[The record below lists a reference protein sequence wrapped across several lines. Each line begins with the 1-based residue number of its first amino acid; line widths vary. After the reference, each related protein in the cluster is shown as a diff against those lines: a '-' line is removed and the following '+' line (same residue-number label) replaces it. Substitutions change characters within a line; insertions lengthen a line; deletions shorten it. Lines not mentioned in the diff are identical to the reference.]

1 LRPDPSAV
9 QMKDM
14 SPHVSARANRAAVD
28 SVATFRALAAARAR
42 LASRDDAI
50 LRAQI
55 TLAEI
60 AAPTGEEQER
70 GAFVADR
77 FRAIG
82 LNDVETDDAGNVVG
96 RRRGRQD
103 LAAIVVCAHLDTV
116 FPRGT
121 SLFVRRDGHR
131 LVGPSINDNSRG
143 LAVMLALAEEI
154 DGARL
159 VTRRPIDF
167 VATTGEEGLGDLRG
181 AKRYFDDRGNDAA
194 ATIALDGAGDERIVT
209 RALGSRRYRVNF
221 VGSGG
226 HSWAA
231 FGSPN
236 AVHAAAGAAARLA
249 ALRLPLEP
257 RTTLSVGRIGGG
269 ISVNSIPDHAWMEI
283 DLRSTSAE
291 MLDRYEREIHL
302 ASRSACEEENARRAF
317 GTRALSMT
325 IQPIGTRPCGE
336 TSVEHPLVRH
346 ALAATRLVGREP
358 DVATASTD
366 ANVPIARGIPAIA
379 IGAGGRGGD
388 AHTQAEWFDN
398 TDGSRGVSRAL
409 TIVFGAAEM
418 MD

>member
-1 LRPDPSAV
+1 MPPHAPLSAH
-9 QMKDM
+9 
-14 SPHVSARANRAAVD
+14 SSRAFVD
-28 SVATFRALAAARAR
+28 SVATFRALASARAR
-42 LASRDDAI
+42 LAARDEAI
-50 LRAQI
+50 VHAQI

-60 AAPTGEEQER
+60 AAPTGEEEER
-70 GAFVADR
+70 GAFVAER
-77 FRAIG
+77 FRSVG
-82 LNDVETDDAGNVVG
+82 LREVETDDAGNVVG
-96 RRRGRQD
+96 RRPGRSK
-103 LAAIVVCAHLDTV
+103 LAPIVVCAHLDTV

-121 SLFVRRDGHR
+121 SLHVKREGQR
-131 LVGPSINDNSRG
+131 LVGPGINDNGRG

-154 DGARL
+154 DGERL
-159 VTRRPIDF
+159 STRRPIDF

-181 AKRYFDDRGNDAA
+181 AKRYFDERGYDAA
-194 ATIALDGAGDERIVT
+194 ATVALDGAGDERIVT
-209 RALGSRRYRVNF
+209 RALGSRRYRVSYI
-221 VGSGG
+221 GSGG

-249 ALRLPLEP
+249 AFRLPLEP

-269 ISVNSIPDHAWMEI
+269 ISVNSIPDHAWLEI

-291 MLDRYEREIHL
+291 MLDRYERDIQG
-302 ASRSACEEENARRAF
+302 AARAACEEENNRRAF

-336 TSVEHPLVRH
+336 TSIEHPLVRH
-346 ALAATRLVGREP
+346 ALATTRLVGREP

-388 AHTQAEWFDN
+388 AHTQSEWFDN
-398 TDGSRGVSRAL
+398 TDGARGVSRAL
-409 TIVFGAAEM
+409 TIVYGAAEM
-418 MD
+418 AD

>member
-1 LRPDPSAV
+1 MPSPALV
-9 QMKDM
+9 
-14 SPHVSARANRAAVD
+14 RAMRAPAD
-28 SVATFRALAAARAR
+28 TAATHRALAASRAR
-42 LASRDDAI
+42 LAARDEAI

-70 GAFVADR
+70 GAWVAR
-77 FRAIG
+77 HFRTLGLRDVHIDSVGNAIG
-82 LNDVETDDAGNVVG
+82 RRPG
-96 RRRGRQD
+96 REA
-103 LAAIVVCAHLDTV
+103 LAPVVVCAHLDTV
-116 FPRGT
+116 FPRDT
-121 SLFVRRDGHR
+121 ALSVRRHGPR
-131 LVGPSINDNSRG
+131 LMGPSINDNSRG

-159 VTRRPIDF
+159 STRHPIEF

-181 AKRYFDDRGNDAA
+181 AKRYFDERGHDAA
-194 ATIALDGAGDERIVT
+194 ASIALDGAGDERIVT
-209 RALGSRRYRVNF
+209 RALGSRRFRVTF

-257 RTTLSVGRIGGG
+257 RTTLSVGRIAGG
-269 ISVNSIPDHAWMEI
+269 ISVNSIPDHAWLEI

-302 ASRSACEEENARRAF
+302 ASRAACEEENGRRAL
-317 GTRALSMT
+317 GTRALSMA

-336 TSVEHPLVRH
+336 TADEHVLVRH
-346 ALAATRLVGREP
+346 AVAVTRLVGREP
-358 DVATASTD
+358 DIATASTD

-388 AHTQAEWFDN
+388 AHTQNEWFDN
-398 TDGSRGVSRAL
+398 TDASRGVARAL
-409 TIVFGAAEM
+409 TIVVGAAEM
-418 MD
+418 VD

>member
-1 LRPDPSAV
+1 MPSPALVRPSGAPADT
-9 QMKDM
+9 
-14 SPHVSARANRAAVD
+14 AA
-28 SVATFRALAAARAR
+28 TYRALASSRAR
-42 LASRDDAI
+42 LAARDDAI
-50 LRAQI
+50 LHTQI

-70 GAFVADR
+70 CAHVVRR
-77 FRAIG
+77 FRALG
-82 LNDVETDDAGNVVG
+82 LRDVHTDDAGNAIG
-96 RRRGRQD
+96 RRPGREN
-103 LAAIVVCAHLDTV
+103 LSPVVVCAHLDTV
-116 FPRGT
+116 FPRET
-121 SLFVRRDGHR
+121 SLSVRRHGAR
-131 LVGPSINDNSRG
+131 LIGPGINDNSRG

-159 VTRRPIDF
+159 ATRRPIEF

-181 AKRYFDDRGNDAA
+181 AKRYFDQRGRIAV
-194 ATIALDGAGDERIVT
+194 ATIALDGAGDERVVT
-209 RALGSRRYRVNF
+209 RALGSRRFRVTF
-221 VGSGG
+221 VGNGG

-257 RTTLSVGRIGGG
+257 RTTLSVGRIAGG
-269 ISVNSIPDHAWMEI
+269 ISVNSIPDHAWLEI

-302 ASRSACEEENARRAF
+302 ASRAACEEENGRRAL
-317 GTRALSMT
+317 GTRALSMA

-336 TSVEHPLVRH
+336 TADQHFLVRH
-346 ALAATRLVGREP
+346 AVAVTRLVGREP
-358 DVATASTD
+358 DIATASTD

-388 AHTQAEWFDN
+388 AHTQNEWFDN
-398 TDGSRGVSRAL
+398 TDA
-409 TIVFGAAEM
+409 
-418 MD
+418 

>member
-1 LRPDPSAV
+1 
-9 QMKDM
+9 M
-14 SPHVSARANRAAVD
+14 SPHAPLSARSSRANLD
-28 SVATFRALAAARAR
+28 SVATFRALASARAR
-42 LASRDDAI
+42 LAARDESI
-50 LRAQI
+50 VHAQI

-60 AAPTGEEQER
+60 AAPTGEEAER
-70 GAFVADR
+70 AAFVADR

-82 LNDVETDDAGNVVG
+82 LQDVETDDAGNVVG
-96 RRRGRQD
+96 QRPGRSK
-103 LAAIVVCAHLDTV
+103 LSPVVVCAHLDTV

-121 SLFVRRDGHR
+121 SLFVKRDGRR
-131 LVGPSINDNSRG
+131 LIGPGINDNGRG
-143 LAVMLALAEEI
+143 LAVMLAIAEEI
-154 DGARL
+154 DGVRL
-159 VTRRPIDF
+159 STRRPIDF

-181 AKRYFDDRGNDAA
+181 AKRYFDERGNNAA

-209 RALGSRRYRVNF
+209 RALGSRRYRVSF
-221 VGSGG
+221 IGSGG

-269 ISVNSIPDHAWMEI
+269 ISVNSIPDHAWLEI
-283 DLRSTSAE
+283 DLRSTSAD
-291 MLDRYEREIHL
+291 MLDRYEREIQV
-302 ASRSACEEENARRAF
+302 ASGAACEEENNRRAF

-346 ALAATRLVGREP
+346 ALATTRLVGREP

-388 AHTQAEWFDN
+388 AHTQSEWFDN
-398 TDGSRGVSRAL
+398 TDGARGVFRAL

-418 MD
+418 AD